1 MNNRRLPL
9 IILGVIGIIILMA
22 LSSSL
27 FYTIQSNERAII
39 FYPFGQGLDQ
49 DNVIDQGTHWKAP
62 WNDVYIYKVNEMSSD
77 ENMDI
82 LDKNGLS
89 IHVDITVRY
98 FISEKIGFVHQ
109 KFTQLYVD
117 VLVIPE
123 VRFNRQT
130 SHGQVHSRRD
140 LLHKTGRGRICHQAG
155 NGKDSRC

>member
-9 IILGVIGIIILMA
+9 IILGVIGFIIVMA

-27 FYTIQSNERAII
+27 FYTIQSNERAVI
-39 FYPFGQGLDQ
+39 FYPFTTGLDR

-62 WNDVYIYKVNEMSSD
+62 WNDVYVYKVNETSSD

-98 FISEKIGFVHQ
+98 FPIPEKIG
-109 KFTQLYVD
+109 
-117 VLVIPE
+117 
-123 VRFNRQT
+123 
-130 SHGQVHSRRD
+130 
-140 LLHKTGRGRICHQAG
+140 
-155 NGKDSRC
+155 